1 MFSSRVLLMRDM
13 VEFASVVESS
23 LGSLVSSSRA
33 LLVRGM
39 VESSLVFEGSQ
50 VACVF
55 AVVVLERVGF
65 DECVDFERG

>member
-1 MFSSRVLLMRDM
+1 MRDM
-13 VEFASVVESS
+13 VDFASVVESS

-55 AVVVLERVGF
+55 AVVGERVGF

>member
-13 VEFASVVESS
+13 VDFASVVESS

-55 AVVVLERVGF
+55 AVVGERVGF

>member
-13 VEFASVVESS
+13 VDFASVVESS

-39 VESSLVFEGSQ
+39 VESSLVFEDSQ
-50 VACVF
+50 VFGVV
-55 AVVVLERVGF
+55 AVVGERVGF
-65 DECVDFERG
+65 DERVNFERG